1 MANICFIGLGG
12 NSVFLK
18 TDHFHR
24 NGETV
29 FAQSFYNEPGGKGYN
44 QAVAAARLGACCRF
58 IGAFGKDEGGTL
70 CTSFLE
76 KEGIKPLPV
85 YKDIPSAYACILT
98 DKNGENRVTV
108 FGGAAALLD
117 GEDIKGLESEIA
129 ACQMLVLQNE
139 VSADAN
145 QAACS
150 IAKTHGV
157 PVVINPAPALGVD
170 INMLRDAYVITP
182 NLHEAVSIFGEN
194 WALGMEKQGIKRAV
208 VTLGGNGAAVYENGK
223 ALHIPPITTTVVD
236 TTGAGDCFT
245 AALAVMLCKGESLY
259 NAAVFAN
266 KAAALAVSRPYAVGA
281 MPKIAE
287 IY

>member
-12 NSVFLK
+12 NSVFLQ

-29 FAQSFYNEPGGKGYN
+29 SAQSFYNEPGGKGYN
-44 QAVAAARLGACCRF
+44 QAVAAARLGGSCRF
-58 IGAFGKDEGGTL
+58 IGAFGKDEGGAL

-85 YKDIPSAYACILT
+85 YKTVPSAYACILT
-98 DKNGENRVTV
+98 DKTGENRVTV

-117 GEDIKGLESEIA
+117 STDIKGMEAEIA
-129 ACQMLVLQNE
+129 ACDMLVLQNE

-145 QAACS
+145 KAACA
-150 IAKTHGV
+150 IAKKHGV
-157 PVVINPAPALGVD
+157 PIVINPAPAVGID
-170 INMLRDAYVITP
+170 ADMLKDAYVITP
-182 NLHEAVSIFGEN
+182 NLHEAVSIFGED
-194 WALGMEKQGIKRAV
+194 WVAGMEKQGIKKAV
-208 VTLGGNGAAVYENGK
+208 VTLGGDGAAVYENK
-223 ALHIPPITTTVVD
+223 TVFHIPPISTTVVD

-245 AALAVMLCKGESLY
+245 AALTVMLCKGESLY

-281 MPKIAE
+281 MPKMEE
-287 IY
+287 I